1 MIEIRKQLDAQ
12 SNRAHELGVTE
23 EELAFYDALA
33 ADASAA
39 YDDEFLRDLVHEVV
53 QTVKRNLRVDWTAP
67 HRDDVRAAIRSA
79 VKRTLRQRGVG
90 PEHFDRF
97 VEAVMEQAVTSFA
110 AWPLAA

>member
-53 QTVKRNLRVDWTAP
+53 QTVKRNLRVDWTRPIATTCE
-67 HRDDVRAAIRSA
+67 RRS
-79 VKRTLRQRGVG
+79 G
-90 PEHFDRF
+90 PRSSELSD
-97 VEAVMEQAVTSFA
+97 SA
-110 AWPLAA
+110 AWGQSTSIGLSRR